1 MRSAHKSWLYAIT
14 DLTKSLD
21 LNHCTRKP
29 DRTRERQVAL
39 FRGKRDG
46 VESHTER
53 MKRRIDSTEGKRMIA
68 SRFAAVEP
76 VFGNLRHNKRLT
88 RFTLR
93 GREKVDGQWKQ
104 GLRTRT
110 S

>member
-1 MRSAHKSWLYAIT
+1 MEQERKTKQVRSAHKTWLYAIT
-14 DLTKSLD
+14 DFTISLD

-29 DRTRERQVAL
+29 DRTRERQVVL

-68 SRFAAVEP
+68 ARFATVEP

-93 GREKVDGQWKQ
+93 GREKVDGQ
-104 GLRTRT
+104 
-110 S
+110 